1 MEKCCID
8 KKATKK
14 GVRELLSR
22 YRYFSRMMKLS
33 VNGNDFLK
41 SKAVSD
47 MPSYRLNE
55 NVYES
60 ILVNTID
67 ELAEKEKE
75 AIEYL
80 KSIDHT
86 LAALPNISKFILYY
100 TYCENEKYTMNEI
113 AAKLVVIK
121 KNKYGQDEEVQYS
134 VKNIERLKN
143 IALLEFA
150 EIYEHGV
157 LIAEYERSC

>member
-8 KKATKK
+8 EKATKK
-14 GVRELLSR
+14 GVRDLLSR
-22 YRYFSRMMKLS
+22 YRHFSRMMKLS

-41 SKAVSD
+41 SKAVND
-47 MPSYRLNE
+47 MPSYRSNE

-60 ILVNTID
+60 ILVNKMD

-80 KSIDHT
+80 KSVDHT
-86 LAALPNISKFILYY
+86 LEALPNISKSILSY

-121 KNKYGQDEEVQYS
+121 KNKYGQDEEIQYS

-150 EIYEHGV
+150 EIYEQGLLVKH
-157 LIAEYERSC
+157 